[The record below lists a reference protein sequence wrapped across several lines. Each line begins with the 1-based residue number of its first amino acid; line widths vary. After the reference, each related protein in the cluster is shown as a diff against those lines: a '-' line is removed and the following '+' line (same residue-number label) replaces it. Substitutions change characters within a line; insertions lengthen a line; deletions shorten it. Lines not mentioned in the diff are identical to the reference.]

1 MGGMGQ
7 ESFKDFPEELSQN
20 IREGLKHGVPDDLMV
35 KGLVS
40 VGNLMSRFVKPD
52 SLEEALM
59 SEIWDTATDKE
70 KLMLAEIV
78 LRMGKKRV
86 H

>member
-1 MGGMGQ
+1 MGRDTI
-7 ESFKDFPEELSQN
+7 SNFPEELAQN
-20 IREGLKHGVPDDLMV
+20 IRDGLKHGLSEEMMV

-52 SLEEALM
+52 SVEESLM
-59 SEIWDTATDKE
+59 NEIWQTATDEE
-70 KLMLAEIV
+70 KRMLAEIV